1 MKPTYTFREHTVK
14 TGSFVYNVHIPS
26 KGPMTEDVR
35 LASYKRIYDYIENL
49 DVFEENQ
56 EEGLTWFKVAASN
69 GNKWAAEIIAKIN
82 GKVPP
87 E

>member
-1 MKPTYTFREHTVK
+1 MYFE
-14 TGSFVYNVHIPS
+14 G
-26 KGPMTEDVR
+26 KGT
-35 LASYKRIYDYIENL
+35 
-49 DVFEENQ
+49 EENQ

>member
-1 MKPTYTFREHTVK
+1 MEKAFGLYLEAARQNDPDAQFRVGKMYFE
-14 TGSFVYNVHIPS
+14 G
-26 KGPMTEDVR
+26 KGT
-35 LASYKRIYDYIENL
+35 
-49 DVFEENQ
+49 EENQ